1 LLFYENL
8 CLLLQTAYFGRVD
21 VALPGCESFFMQMH
35 HEEHEHA
42 LRFSNYIKMRG
53 GKVHLCTV
61 SPPDDQDWKCPLHA
75 FNVNL
80 FCIVKSKSC

>member
-1 LLFYENL
+1 MA
-8 CLLLQTAYFGRVD
+8 AYFGRVD

-35 HEEHEHA
+35 YEEHKHA
-42 LRFSNYIKMRG
+42 LKFLDYIKMRG

-75 FNVNL
+75 FKVNL
-80 FCIVKSKSC
+80 RIKQFEFIAI